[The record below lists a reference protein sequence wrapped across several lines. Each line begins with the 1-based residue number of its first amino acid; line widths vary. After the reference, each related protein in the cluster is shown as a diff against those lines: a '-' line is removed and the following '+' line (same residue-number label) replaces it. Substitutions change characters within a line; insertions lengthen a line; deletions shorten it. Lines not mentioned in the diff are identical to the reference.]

1 MWPAECE
8 HSYKLAMRLTLA
20 KSPDHRGPGSHLHK
34 VSGWVI
40 GIQESL

>member
-8 HSYKLAMRLTLA
+8 RSYKLAMWLTLA
-20 KSPDHRGPGSHLHK
+20 KSPDHHWPGSHLYK
-34 VSGWVI
+34 MSGWVT